1 MNKNYMTALILALI
15 ALTLIVF
22 FVFLLAGAVKDGE
35 LTLTNKTNKLEV
47 FKDSTQLKYDFSA
60 GEIDSIDVDL
70 LSESFL
76 ITESDD
82 NKIHVKFEEEAF
94 SKMHDI
100 SVKNKTLFITSE
112 NPNILNVGNYHDAR
126 ICIELPKNSNFQ
138 QVNAELKSGSIK
150 VSDIELRAEQVSL
163 KSHSGSIKVE
173 SVNCEDLTAKS
184 LSGQVKIESLIAKD
198 ADCSSLS
205 GSIKIENLIADNFI
219 ADSKSGSIEITAEKL
234 GKTAKIN
241 AISGSVKL
249 ALPKNADFSLTC
261 SSTSGSLK
269 SDFGKLK
276 KGVTFKNKGG
286 KADISIKTT
295 SGSVKV
301 SAI

>member
-70 LSESFL
+70 LSESFV

-82 NKIHVKFEEEAF
+82 NKIHVKFEEAF

-100 SVKNKTLFITSE
+100 SVKNKTLFITSGKS
-112 NPNILNVGNYHDAR
+112 NILNVGNYHDAR
-126 ICIELPKNSNFQ
+126 ICIELPQNSSFQ

-173 SVNCEDLTAKS
+173 SVSCEDLTAKS
-184 LSGQVKIESLIAKD
+184 LSGQVKIESLVAKD

-234 GKTAKIN
+234 GKTAKIT
-241 AISGSVKL
+241 AISGSVKM